1 MAELA
6 QLEALVVEDE
16 AAIALLIEDML
27 IDLGCVVVAS
37 AADLDRACEL
47 ARTATIDFAVL
58 DLNLNGSSANAVAC
72 ILRERRIPFIFS
84 TGYGVGGISDEF
96 KSSPALAK
104 PFVIEDLRAKILL
117 ALEPRRCAS
126 ISARTSAQQT

>member
-6 QLEALVVEDE
+6 QLKALVVEDE
-16 AAIALLIEDML
+16 GAIALLIEDML

-58 DLNLNGSSANAVAC
+58 DLNLNGASAAGVAY

-84 TGYGVGGISDEF
+84 TGYGISGISAEF
-96 KSSPALAK
+96 KSSLALAK

-117 ALEPRRCAS
+117 ALELR
-126 ISARTSAQQT
+126 

>member
-6 QLEALVVEDE
+6 QLKALVVEDE
-16 AAIALLIEDML
+16 GAIALLIEDML

-58 DLNLNGSSANAVAC
+58 DLNLNGSSAAGVAY

-84 TGYGVGGISDEF
+84 TGYGVGGISAEF

-117 ALEPRRCAS
+117 ALELR
-126 ISARTSAQQT
+126 